1 MRISDW
7 SSDVCS
13 SDLKMAVFVVVALE
27 MIDVDHQRRNRST
40 LVQATMPF
48 PHQTV
53 VQRPAIG
60 NAGQAVFGSQLGQLA
75 IGHFKL
81 RSAFGNARLESEIG
95 RAHV

>member
-1 MRISDW
+1 MKRRPPRPTRTYTLFPYTALCRS
-7 SSDVCS
+7 
-13 SDLKMAVFVVVALE
+13 LE